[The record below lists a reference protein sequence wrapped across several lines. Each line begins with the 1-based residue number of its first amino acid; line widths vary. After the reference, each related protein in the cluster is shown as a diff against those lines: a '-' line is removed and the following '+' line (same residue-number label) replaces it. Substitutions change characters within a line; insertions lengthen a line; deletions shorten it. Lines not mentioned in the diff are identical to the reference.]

1 MMATCMSIPTEIEI
15 KLRVDDFTELRT
27 ALVSAGATA
36 RETDRELNM
45 FFDRPDK
52 SLRAEGAGLR
62 LRWIWR
68 NAALEPLALLTW
80 KGRAV
85 PSVMHHRPSLD
96 INVAPP
102 EQMVALLEMLGFQR
116 TLAFEKRRESWRLD
130 TCRIELDHLPELGN
144 FVEIE
149 APTEAAVLA
158 MQQRLNLLGRPI
170 EPQPYIAMVERHLRA
185 HPADD
190 NTLRFQQGR

>member
-1 MMATCMSIPTEIEI
+1 MPIPAEIEI
-15 KLRVDDFTELRT
+15 KLRMDDFIAVRA
-27 ALVSAGATA
+27 ALVSAGAQA
-36 RETDRELNM
+36 LGTDRELNM

-52 SLRAEGAGLR
+52 SLYADGAGLR
-62 LRWIWR
+62 LRWLWH
-68 NAALEPLALLTW
+68 NQAVEPQALLTW
-80 KGRAV
+80 KGRAL

-102 EQMVALLEMLGFQR
+102 EQMVALLEILGFRR
-116 TLAFEKRRESWRLD
+116 TLAFEKLRESWRLD
-130 TCRIELDHLPELGN
+130 TCRIELDQLPDLGN

-158 MQQRLNLLGRPI
+158 MQRRLNLLGRPI
-170 EPQPYIAMVERHLRA
+170 EPQPYIALVERHLRA